1 MLRKNII
8 FNHVQLKSIGRFFLS
23 LGIMLPI
30 SLYYAQQYL
39 PSHCKHP
46 EFPKINDHETVT
58 MHFGYS
64 LVYNEKHEQ
73 ATWVAYVL
81 TKKETQ
87 GTVERGDRFI
97 EDPYVQTGSAT
108 NADYSKSGYDRGHLA
123 PAADMKWSEKAMEES
138 FYFSNM
144 SPQVPSFN
152 RGIWKKLE
160 EKVRDWAISFDS
172 LLVVTG
178 PILENGLPTIGKNQV
193 SVPKYYFKAIL
204 DYKKDKSKAIA
215 FILPNTGSKDP
226 IKKYACS
233 INELEE
239 RTGIDF
245 FYQFEDHIENLIEK
259 QNCPSCWGLK

>member
-1 MLRKNII
+1 MPSL
-8 FNHVQLKSIGRFFLS
+8 FNTHKCVQLLATGRFFFLLLLFFVS
-23 LGIMLPI
+23 QLI
-30 SLYYAQQYL
+30 SAQQYL
-39 PSHCKHP
+39 PSNCRHP
-46 EFPKINDHETVT
+46 EFPKVADNQTVT
-58 MHFGYS
+58 IHTGYA

-73 ATWVAYVL
+73 ASWVAYIL

-87 GTVERGDRFI
+87 GTEEREDRFI
-97 EDPYVQTGSAT
+97 EDLYISTGSAT

-123 PAADMKWSEKAMEES
+123 PAADMKWSKKAMQES

-160 EKVRDWAISFDS
+160 EKVRDWAICYDS

-178 PILENGLPTIGKNQV
+178 PILETGLPTIGKNEV
-193 SVPKYYFKAIL
+193 SIPKYYYKALI

-215 FILPNTGSKDP
+215 FIIPNAGSKEP
-226 IKKYACS
+226 LKKFVCS
-233 INELEE
+233 IDDLEI

-245 FYQFEDHIENLIEK
+245 FFQFEDHIENLLEK
-259 QNCPSCWGLK
+259 QKCPTCWGL